1 MSHKRCVLEKESF
14 LFTQHK
20 PSYLKRCSTWLGS
33 YILTSVKGSKYL
45 HTILF
50 RLSNLV
56 KQICYN
62 NDKKIKW
69 NIAIFNNF
77 ISITIWSFW
86 MRSIDKLRIPFY
98 FSKIQIW
105 EPYHS
110 MNVMI
115 QNKRY
120 LIFYFFLSISYNWK
134 MAGVV
139 LYTTFNHANIIE
151 AQ

>member
-1 MSHKRCVLEKESF
+1 M
-14 LFTQHK
+14 FTQHK

-120 LIFYFFLSISYNWK
+120 LIFYLFLSISYNWK
-134 MAGVV
+134 LAGVV

>member
-69 NIAIFNNF
+69 NIAIFNII
-77 ISITIWSFW
+77 ISIITLSFW
-86 MRSIDKLRIPFY
+86 MRSSKHHDSDDSQN
-98 FSKIQIW
+98 FSC
-105 EPYHS
+105 
-110 MNVMI
+110 
-115 QNKRY
+115 
-120 LIFYFFLSISYNWK
+120 
-134 MAGVV
+134 
-139 LYTTFNHANIIE
+139 
-151 AQ
+151 